1 MQATTPK
8 SDLTDSGV
16 EQLERRLPSQLSPRF
31 SCKSCEPRKHG
42 SFLRST
48 FLMTL
53 TFERSPGENIET
65 LSAASQGLRGATER
79 PKFRPELLPS

>member
-1 MQATTPK
+1 
-8 SDLTDSGV
+8 
-16 EQLERRLPSQLSPRF
+16 
-31 SCKSCEPRKHG
+31 
-42 SFLRST
+42 
-48 FLMTL
+48 MTL